1 MITITEEDIVECE
14 VDAIVNAAHVYL
26 SGGGGVDGAI
36 HRAAGIEL
44 YDACAKIGYC
54 DVGDAVITPGF
65 NLKAKYIIHTV
76 GPFYSKFHSEQCK
89 ELLSD
94 CYINSLDLAK
104 DNDVHSIAFPCISS
118 GLYGYP
124 IEESSEIA
132 FRTVKKWLDDND
144 DYEIEVFF
152 VCYTDKEYE
161 AYEEVVNRFNEEEN
175 EDDEIEDEY
184 EEIEESEEDSETEE
198 DEEEDLEDQ
207 ETEETGN

>member
-1 MITITEEDIVECE
+1 MITITEENIVDCE

-54 DVGDAVITPGF
+54 EVGDAVITPGF

-76 GPFYSKFHSEQCK
+76 GPFYSKFHPEQN
-89 ELLSD
+89 EALLTD
-94 CYINSLDLAK
+94 CYNNSLDLAR
-104 DNDVHSIAFPCISS
+104 DNDIHSIAFPCISS

-144 DYEIEVFF
+144 DYDMEVTL

-161 AYEEVVNRFNEEEN
+161 AYAEVVNRFNEEEEE
-175 EDDEIEDEY
+175 EDEDFEVDEDIETEEY
-184 EEIEESEEDSETEE
+184 EEEEEVEDEDIE
-198 DEEEDLEDQ
+198 DEEE
-207 ETEETGN
+207 EEEN